1 MHYMIQ
7 GSGYTSDLVT
17 HVPTCVTQ
25 LSEADLRSSDLRFAA
40 GSKIYSPTESALDA
54 IIQHSDDP
62 CFCNAVESL
71 KNKAQFRKL
80 MRSLYPN
87 FYFRTITLDAL
98 VSLQLDRSKKYVVKP
113 VKGFFGTAVKVIDS
127 TSDLQVLHDEMTAE
141 LEHNCRYFSPS
152 VLSQNQ
158 LIIEE
163 YLEGE
168 EIAVDMYFN
177 EAGEPEILNIYHHP
191 FPQKQS
197 YFHVL
202 YYTNK
207 ALFDTYFAPVKA
219 IFTALNK
226 ELKITNFPIHAEFK
240 VDGQTIVPIEMN
252 PLRYGGFGL
261 ADLTFHGFNINPFTA
276 FFENRSIDWDAIWR
290 KHGDTTFGWVL
301 AYNGDAI
308 DPHTHSP
315 MHTEFQ
321 DALGTTLHYI
331 KMDHRA
337 HPVFAMAYVERDSLD
352 ELEFLLKLEF
362 NDFFEVAG

>member
-1 MHYMIQ
+1 MPESI
-7 GSGYTSDLVT
+7 
-17 HVPTCVTQ
+17 TQ
-25 LSEADLRSSDLRFAA
+25 LTEEQLQQSSMRLRT

-54 IIQHSDDP
+54 IMQHSDDQR
-62 CFCNAVESL
+62 FCNAVHSL
-71 KNKAQFRKL
+71 KNKAQFRQL
-80 MRSLYPN
+80 MQTLYPD
-87 FYFRTITLDAL
+87 FFFQTISLDELPHIA
-98 VSLQLDRSKKYVVKP
+98 LDRSRKYIVKP
-113 VKGFFGTAVKVIDS
+113 VKGFFGTAVKEIS
-127 TSDLQVLHDEMTAE
+127 PETDLHALHAEIAAE
-141 LEHNCRYFSPS
+141 LQQNSQYFSS
-152 VLSQNQ
+152 TILSRDQ
-158 LIIEE
+158 LIIEQ
-163 YLEGE
+163 YASGE

-207 ALFDTYFAPVKA
+207 ALFDTYLAPVKA
-219 IFTALNK
+219 IFAALNK

-276 FFENRSIDWDAIWR
+276 FFENRSIDWDAIWQE
-290 KHGDTTFGWVL
+290 HGDITFGWVL

-308 DPHTHSP
+308 DPHTHAP
-315 MHTEFQ
+315 LHAEFQ

-331 KMDHRA
+331 KMDHRQ
-337 HPVFAMAYVERDSLD
+337 HPVFAMAYVKRDSLD

-362 NDFFEVAG
+362 SDFFEVAG